1 MNPSSVPRTMEF
13 VSIAD
18 EVILSVA
25 KISGSLSCDLCRVVV
40 MLVVV
45 AVISKYRYFEKAVV
59 PVCGGT

>member
-1 MNPSSVPRTMEF
+1 MEF